1 MKNVN
6 KKMNQQ
12 SEIRILK
19 IANCPTVS
27 GKSTL
32 TYQVGCTSDQVIH
45 LRIYANTAAGFF
57 SQEWV
62 PWPTIEDVL
71 SHGGDPFT
79 STILKPLF
87 QGQSQNNSGFL
98 LAVLLQEGVVTRA
111 KGKSRGYRKLDSAR
125 FLTGVQ
131 RLIESDVSLN
141 ADDKPSEKSVRK
153 PKAKKTA
160 VTESVVETA

>member
-1 MKNVN
+1 MKPVN
-6 KKMNQQ
+6 KQP
-12 SEIRILK
+12 EIRILK

-32 TYQVGCTSDQVIH
+32 TYQVGCTADQVIH

-62 PWPTIEDVL
+62 PWGTVEAAL
-71 SHGGDPFT
+71 SHGGSPFT
-79 STILKPLF
+79 SMILKPLF

-98 LAVLLQEGVVTRA
+98 LAVLLQEGVVDRT
-111 KGKSRGYRKLDSAR
+111 KGKSRGYRKLDAGR

-131 RLIESDVSLN
+131 RLMDSDVSLN
-141 ADDKPSEKSVRK
+141 ADDKPSGKGRK
-153 PKAKKTA
+153 PKTQKATP
-160 VTESVVETA
+160 ETA